1 MNLVGKIFIVLIL
14 LMSLTFMG
22 FAVAVYSTHQNWSEL
37 VNHPSTGYKAKL
49 AAMTLERNQK
59 EAQIKELDE
68 RRKAELAAR
77 QDKLTAAE
85 TERNELRREHDALVN
100 EHATLV
106 QQARASV
113 ATMETTQQTLAA
125 MRTEVDGL
133 RTDIR
138 KSQTERDEK
147 FKEVVKLTDE
157 FNQAQSELKRLKTQ
171 SAVLADQIAHQRAIA
186 NQLGVNLNIAPQD
199 QVVKADG
206 IVEASN
212 QKDGLVEISLG
223 SDDGVKR
230 GTLLN
235 VKRGARYIGRIE
247 VVEPAPEKSVARVLK
262 EFRKAQIERNDVV
275 TTPID

>member
-22 FAVAVYSTHQNWSEL
+22 FAVAVYSTHQNWQEI
-37 VNHPSTGYKAKL
+37 VNNPTTGFKAKL
-49 AAMTLERNQK
+49 AAMTLARDQK
-59 EAQIKELDE
+59 EAQIKELKE
-68 RRKAELAAR
+68 RTDAELLAR
-77 QDKLTAAE
+77 QGKLTAAE

-113 ATMETTQQTLAA
+113 ATMETTQQAAAA
-125 MRTEVDGL
+125 MRTEVEGL
-133 RTDIR
+133 RTEIR

-157 FNQAQSELKRLKTQ
+157 FNQAQNELKRLKAQ
-171 SAVLADQIAHQRAIA
+171 SAVLGEQIAHQRLIA
-186 NQLGVNLNIAPQD
+186 NQLGVNLNIAPANQA
-199 QVVKADG
+199 VKADG

-223 SDDGVKR
+223 SDDGVKP

-235 VKRGARYIGRIE
+235 VKRDARYIGRIE
-247 VVEPAPEKSVARVLK
+247 IVKADPERSVARVLK

>member
-22 FAVAVYSTHQNWSEL
+22 FAISVYATHQNWQEI
-37 VNHPSTGYKAKL
+37 VNNPQTGLKAKL

-59 EAQIKELDE
+59 EAQIKELEE

-100 EHATLV
+100 EHADLV
-106 QQARASV
+106 QRERAAV
-113 ATMETTQQTLAA
+113 AAMETTQQTLAA
-125 MRTEVDGL
+125 MRTEVEKL
-133 RTDIR
+133 RTDIHT
-138 KSQTERDEK
+138 SQTERDEK
-147 FKEVVKLTDE
+147 FKEVVKLTDD
-157 FNQAQSELKRLKTQ
+157 FNQAQNELKRLKAQ
-171 SAVLADQIAHQRAIA
+171 GAVLADQIAHQRTIA
-186 NQLGVNLNIAPQD
+186 NRMGVNLNAAPETV
-199 QVVKADG
+199 VVKADG

-223 SDDGVKR
+223 SDDGIKR

-262 EFRKAQIERNDVV
+262 EFRKAQIERNDIV